1 MLKSFNHTGFVVR
14 DIDESIAF
22 YTEVLGLGV
31 KSRGEASGESIDR
44 IVGIKDAQIK
54 AALVD
59 LNNGH
64 VLELVQY
71 IYPPGS
77 DAHSNMNDLGASH
90 LAFTIEDTER
100 LYETLT
106 QKGMPSINP
115 PEEHRQQDGRV
126 VRKVFFG
133 KDPDGNWLE
142 FIEVLE

>member
-14 DIDESIAF
+14 DIDESISF
-22 YTEVLGLGV
+22 YTEVMGLRV

-54 AALVD
+54 TALVD

-77 DAHSNMNDLGASH
+77 DAHARMNDLGASH

-106 QKGMPSINP
+106 QKGMRSINP
-115 PEEHRQQDGRV
+115 PEHRYLDGRV
-126 VRKVFFG
+126 IRKVFFG